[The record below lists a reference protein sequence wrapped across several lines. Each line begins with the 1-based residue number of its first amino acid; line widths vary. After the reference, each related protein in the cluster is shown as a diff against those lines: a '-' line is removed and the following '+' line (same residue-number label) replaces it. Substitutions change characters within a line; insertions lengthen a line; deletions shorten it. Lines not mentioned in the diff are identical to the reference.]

1 MAKGK
6 LISKGDGKE
15 YEVEFNLTTSAN
27 LKKEPVTGTVA
38 AGKRTHQLTVDS
50 GEPLLDGD
58 YELHPEGT
66 KNVFNVTNSGNSWSV
81 V

>member
-1 MAKGK
+1 MVKGK
-6 LISKGDGKE
+6 LISKADGTE
-15 YEVEFNLTTSAN
+15 YEVKFNLTTSAN
-27 LKKEPVTGTVA
+27 LKKESVTGTIA

-50 GEPLLDGD
+50 DESIPDGD

-66 KNVFNVTNSGNSWSV
+66 KDVFNVTNSGDSWSV

>member
-1 MAKGK
+1 MAKGI
-6 LISKGDGKE
+6 LISKADGTE

-50 GEPLLDGD
+50 DELTPDGD
-58 YELHPEGT
+58 YELQPEGT
-66 KNVFNVTNSGNSWSV
+66 KDVINVVKSGESWSV

>member
-1 MAKGK
+1 MAKGI
-6 LISKGDGKE
+6 LISKADGTE

-50 GEPLLDGD
+50 DEPTPDGD
-58 YELHPEGT
+58 YELQPEGT
-66 KNVFNVTNSGNSWSV
+66 KDVINVVKSGESWSV